1 MIKTGIIGF
10 SDGNGHPFS
19 FSAIINGYD
28 YNQFQVAG
36 WPVILEYLEKQDPTN
51 FGIDGVVVTHAWSP
65 DFKQTE
71 LLCAACKIDHA
82 CLNLQEMHGS
92 VEAVIIAR
100 DDWKTHL
107 KIALP
112 FLKSG
117 VFVFV
122 DKPLSLSKS
131 ELQIFEPFL
140 RNKQLMSCSGFR
152 FATELNSDNF
162 DKAQLGRVRS
172 IHGAVVNGV
181 DKYGIHLIDAISGTQ
196 LELGIPKVVTRLR
209 SDWHSF
215 LIEYE
220 HGASFFLE
228 CLGDVGKT
236 FHLSLYGEKGNF
248 HVDLHDNFG
257 AFKNTLEN
265 FYLMTRGSN
274 LIAPTE
280 TMLTMKT
287 LCTMKDLR
295 VGQSKEL

>member
-1 MIKTGIIGF
+1 MIFLALLT
-10 SDGNGHPFS
+10 SFS

-82 CLNLQEMHGS
+82 CLNLQEMHDS
-92 VEAVIIAR
+92 VDAVIIAR

-117 VFVFV
+117 VCVFI
-122 DKPLSLSKS
+122 DKPLSLLKS
-131 ELQIFEPFL
+131 ELQIFKPFL

-172 IHGAVVNGV
+172 IHGAVVKGV

-196 LELGIPKVVTRLR
+196 LELGAPVMVTRLR
-209 SDWHSF
+209 TNSESF
-215 LIEYE
+215 LINYDF
-220 HGASFFLE
+220 GASLFLE

-236 FHLSLYGEKGNF
+236 FHLSFYGQNGNF
-248 HVDLHDNFG
+248 QADLHDNFG

-265 FYLMTRGSN
+265 FYHMVKGSQK
-274 LIAPTE
+274 ISPTE
-280 TMLTMKT
+280 TLLTMSV
-287 LCTMKDLR
+287 LRTMDSLK